1 MCRFCPNL
9 PKPTQERT
17 NPPLSSAGIRSFS
30 QLTVLQ
36 PAESPGM
43 VVSLRYFSY
52 FAKNTHGLLRDFFW
66 IFPDFSR
73 FFLGLKNRFF
83 TNLFTMKKS
92 IFYEKKGRILGNLE

>member
-43 VVSLRYFSY
+43 VVSVRYCSY
-52 FAKNTHGLLRDFFW
+52 FTKNTHGFFGDFLGFSWTLLDMKNW
-66 IFPDFSR
+66 IFGFYRNRCGQPKAGSGTAR
-73 FFLGLKNRFF
+73 SGKLG
-83 TNLFTMKKS
+83 
-92 IFYEKKGRILGNLE
+92 G